1 MKIGLIGTGKMGTPL
16 ALNAIDNGHEILAF
30 ARSNEKKS
38 KLNEIG
44 VDSVTSYETLCKS
57 LAVPRKIWIMVP
69 SGNAVDEVIVNLLPH
84 LSAGDILIDAGNSNF
99 NDTLR
104 RSKYLHEQHI
114 HFLDVGT
121 SGGIEGARHGACL
134 MIGGDERIFTLLE
147 PFFRDISIDGG
158 YGYMG
163 VSGSGHYVKMVHNA
177 IEYGMMQS
185 IGEGF
190 DLLKHSEFKFDYENI
205 SRIWSNGS
213 IIEGLLMRL
222 TNEAFKKDS
231 SLENIEGKVN
241 DSGEGR
247 WAVEEALRLS
257 AYTPV
262 LSLSLLNRFKSRDN
276 DNFSEKVISALR
288 AEFGGHK
295 IDRK

>member
-1 MKIGLIGTGKMGTPL
+1 MKIGLIGTGKMGIPL
-16 ALNAIDNGHEILAF
+16 ALNAIDHNHEVLAL
-30 ARSNEKKS
+30 ARSDEKKS
-38 KLNEIG
+38 SLNKLGI
-44 VDSVTSYETLCKS
+44 DSTTSYEQLCLS
-57 LAVPRKIWIMVP
+57 LKTPRKIWIMVP
-69 SGNAVDEVIVNLLPH
+69 SGNAVDEVIVNILPH
-84 LSAGDILIDAGNSNF
+84 LSKEDILIDAGNSNF

-104 RSKYLHEQHI
+104 RSKYLQERGI

-121 SGGIEGARHGACL
+121 SGGIYGARNGACL
-134 MIGGDERIFTLLE
+134 MVGGEERIFALLE
-147 PFFRDISIDGG
+147 PFFRDISIDDG

-190 DLLKHSEFKFDYENI
+190 DLLKHAEFNFDYENI
-205 SRIWSNGS
+205 SRVWSHGS

-222 TNEAFKKDS
+222 SHEAFKKDS
-231 SLENIEGKVN
+231 TLSQIEGKVN
-241 DSGEGR
+241 DSGEGK

-257 AYTPV
+257 TYTPV
-262 LSLSLLNRFKSRDN
+262 LSLALLNRFKSRDS
-276 DNFSEKVISALR
+276 DHFSEKLISALR